1 MGQMQEHDVA
11 ARALD
16 QRSDR
21 GPAALADDQMALP
34 AYSSEVEREFARKL
48 DEREDIK
55 LFVKLPNWFQV
66 DTPVAKYNPDW
77 AIVKHDGQALY
88 LVRETKGTRGFLK
101 LRTSERTRCGAGS
114 GTSKR
119 SASPLQ

>member
-1 MGQMQEHDVA
+1 
-11 ARALD
+11 
-16 QRSDR
+16 
-21 GPAALADDQMALP
+21 MA
-34 AYSSEVEREFARKL
+34 
-48 DEREDIK
+48 
-55 LFVKLPNWFQV
+55 VKLPNWFQV
-66 DTPVAKYNPDW
+66 DTPVAEYNPDW

-88 LVRETKGTRGFLK
+88 LVRETKGTREFLK